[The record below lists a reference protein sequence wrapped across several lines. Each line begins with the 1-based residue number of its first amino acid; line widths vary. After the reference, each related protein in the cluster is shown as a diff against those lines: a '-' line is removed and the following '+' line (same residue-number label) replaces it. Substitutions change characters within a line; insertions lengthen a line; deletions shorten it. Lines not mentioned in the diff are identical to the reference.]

1 MTVDILDLNKII
13 SNPFSFIQPEWSKS
27 KRLHPQS
34 TSSRRPSQPREQ
46 PPTRRSS
53 RGEGEAARF
62 QLPMQRSC
70 SKVELIFQNTSA
82 MTPSL
87 PAAFH
92 FIDPGSL
99 DYSCCLSCTPSDCR
113 KPRYCNRRSRYHSF
127 LPLPLP
133 HLCLIWV
140 LFTHDISTSTSP
152 SPPPHSPFVFIMIII
167 IIGIKVFASSA
178 LILLQFSLSYVLW
191 ALLLWLLLSSMKS
204 VLHDLQVSYYCRYH
218 YTVIYIIT
226 NIIIIVITTISL
238 LFLSL

>member
-13 SNPFSFIQPEWSKS
+13 SNPFSFIQPQWSKS

-46 PPTRRSS
+46 PPSRRSS

-87 PAAFH
+87 PPAFH

-99 DYSCCLSCTPSDCR
+99 DYSCCLSCTPGDCR
-113 KPRYCNRRSRYHSF
+113 KPRYCVTFVTVIAVLVIILFF
-127 LPLPLP
+127 LFLFLIFALFEFCLLMTYLLLRL
-133 HLCLIWV
+133 HLL
-140 LFTHDISTSTSP
+140 LR
-152 SPPPHSPFVFIMIII
+152 
-167 IIGIKVFASSA
+167 
-178 LILLQFSLSYVLW
+178 ILLLFSLWLS
-191 ALLLWLLLSSMKS
+191 LLL
-204 VLHDLQVSYYCRYH
+204 VLKCSRHQP
-218 YTVIYIIT
+218 
-226 NIIIIVITTISL
+226 
-238 LFLSL
+238 